1 MSKTPKI
8 TAWLF
13 GGADICP
20 GKWQLFFV
28 LFLYFGADH
37 PSATSIARLG
47 IKLSAF
53 VRSVQAAARFHAVL
67 NAGMPIEPKIV
78 HDTFAHHAQHIVRD
92 MRAAAHPSWGG
103 EYNIANWAALR
114 AGDRQFRP
122 ALTEN

>member
-1 MSKTPKI
+1 MAT
-8 TAWLF
+8 
-13 GGADICP
+13 
-20 GKWQLFFV
+20 FFV
-28 LFLYFGADH
+28 LFGADH
-37 PSATSIARLG
+37 LSATSIARLG

-53 VRSVQAAARFHAVL
+53 VRSAQAAARFYAVL

-78 HDTFAHHAQHIVRD
+78 HDTFAHHAQHRPRHARG
-92 MRAAAHPSWGG
+92 RASKPGTWGG

>member
-28 LFLYFGADH
+28 LFGADH

-78 HDTFAHHAQHIVRD
+78 HDTFAHHAQHRPRHARG
-92 MRAAAHPSWGG
+92 RASKLGKGIQH
-103 EYNIANWAALR
+103 R
-114 AGDRQFRP
+114 
-122 ALTEN
+122 